1 MWPAQP
7 PCSTCSADFEL
18 FQELLVCPSPRH
30 TPPVSTPHSL
40 HLLDYPPI
48 KEAFKRLVNAKVLDF
63 WERKLR
69 LEASFIPSL
78 AHFKPEFH
86 SLKSPHRLWTTAGE
100 KPYEVAKA
108 RIQLL
113 FLCSQYPCG
122 SRTRHWSAE
131 SLGHCSFQPS
141 LERGIVETPEHILL
155 HCPAYTTTRTKMII
169 LCLKIKTPWA
179 HSITVKYLLGNSP
192 KNILQLLLDCSPLPD
207 VILSAQTN
215 GDQVYNDLFYLGRT
229 WCFAIHRE
237 RMKRLGRWNF
247 RWSLPPLL

>member
-1 MWPAQP
+1 MICRLPCDPLNRLAQHV
-7 PCSTCSADFEL
+7 
-18 FQELLVCPSPRH
+18 LLTSSYSKNSWFVQVRDILLQYQL
-30 TPPVSTPHSL
+30 PHPL
-40 HLLDYPPI
+40 HLLDYPPT

-69 LEASFIPSL
+69 LEASFLPSL

-131 SLGHCSFQPS
+131 SLGHC
-141 LERGIVETPEHILL
+141 
-155 HCPAYTTTRTKMII
+155 
-169 LCLKIKTPWA
+169 
-179 HSITVKYLLGNSP
+179 
-192 KNILQLLLDCSPLPD
+192 
-207 VILSAQTN
+207 
-215 GDQVYNDLFYLGRT
+215 
-229 WCFAIHRE
+229 
-237 RMKRLGRWNF
+237 
-247 RWSLPPLL
+247 